1 MLYLFDSI
9 KREKKL
15 IILLLYQYVQVILKL
30 FYHMYLH
37 IQIYCKP
44 TFICEKISRSS
55 RELHGREYFLMRT
68 SPCCMVVIT
77 TWAGY
82 SLFASIIAMNQFIS
96 SKSQNNVDKNKIRFS
111 VYKFYKCPI

>member
-44 TFICEKISRSS
+44 TFFARKFHEVQES
-55 RELHGREYFLMRT
+55 L
-68 SPCCMVVIT
+68 MVV
-77 TWAGY
+77 
-82 SLFASIIAMNQFIS
+82 NIS
-96 SKSQNNVDKNKIRFS
+96 CREPAPV
-111 VYKFYKCPI
+111 VWL

>member
-44 TFICEKISRSS
+44 TFIGEKISRSS
-55 RELHGREYFLMRT
+55 REPHGHEHFLPRT
-68 SPCCMVVIT
+68 SPVV
-77 TWAGY
+77 W
-82 SLFASIIAMNQFIS
+82 L
-96 SKSQNNVDKNKIRFS
+96 
-111 VYKFYKCPI
+111 